1 MTAFIE
7 HPRLCAE
14 AVEARA
20 YQIEAVSDCLGSPT
34 LLVLPTALGKTPI
47 EWMVMAER
55 LNLIG
60 GRALLIA
67 PTNALVNQ
75 HLNDLKSV
83 IDKQKLEDSITSMTG
98 SIDWKKR
105 QKRWDAA

>member
-1 MTAFIE
+1 MAAFIE
-7 HPRLCAE
+7 HPRLCVE

-20 YQIEAVSDCLGSPT
+20 YQIEAVSDCLSAPT

-47 EWMVMAER
+47 EWMVIAER
-55 LNLIG
+55 LNTIG

-75 HLNDLKSV
+75 HLSDLKSV
-83 IDKQKLEDSITSMTG
+83 IDKQDSEESITSVSG
-98 SIDWKKR
+98 SIDWKRR
-105 QKRWDAA
+105 QKRWD